1 MNKLGI
7 IAAATLTVA
16 TFGAAAA
23 FAQSGTSDF
32 AMADGNKDNIV
43 SMAEAMGVYPTL
55 TQVLFDQADANKD
68 GNLDQSEY
76 ANLQGL
82 TAGLTGGDQ
91 SSQNSSE
98 NGGSS
103 SEGGGSS
110 SEGGGSSSEGGGSSS
125 EGGASSSAM

>member
-7 IAAATLTVA
+7 LAAATLTVA
-16 TFGAAAA
+16 TFGAATA

-32 AMADGNKDNIV
+32 AMADGNKDAVV
-43 SMAEAMGVYPTL
+43 SMAEAMGVFPTL

-76 ANLQGL
+76 TNLQGL

-103 SEGGGSS
+103 SEGSSS

-125 EGGASSSAM
+125 SAM